1 MTTVPLSSVAL
12 FELVLLLLAIVIPLE
27 LVARRLR
34 LPPAAAQILAGMG
47 LAFVPVEH
55 RVQLDPDLILVLF
68 LPPLLMSS
76 AFFTVWRDFRTNIS
90 LIAAL
95 AVGAVVF
102 TTAVVGVVTHLVVP
116 SLPWAVCF
124 ALGAIVSP
132 PDALAAK
139 AVLQRVAL
147 PPRLMVLLEGES
159 LVNDASGLVL
169 FRLAVAAALTGSFSV
184 GAALTSFAVLSVGG
198 IAMGLFIGWI
208 ATVWLARL
216 DETPILAVATLL
228 TAWGS
233 YIVADRLGVSGV
245 LSTVTCGLVMGWR
258 QHELISA
265 AARTSSGAVWRA
277 VEFVLESLVFVL
289 IGLSLREVLL
299 GQELATERLWP
310 AILAVVAAVMLSRF
324 AWMFGTSYGTNLLS
338 GRWRAK
344 PPAAVL
350 VVMSWAG
357 MRGVVS
363 LAIALSLPE
372 TLPGRNFILL
382 TTFVVILVTVLGQG
396 STLGPLI
403 RAMRLPSSNL
413 ALSENGEAGT
423 PMLGEIEARLR
434 VADAQLAVV
443 QTLAYDDAG
452 VLQHPRLLEQYEY
465 RQAVIRQVQ
474 ASVGGMPGARTAHF
488 DVIVAAV
495 AAGRAELLQLH
506 RSGAIHDSVL
516 RTLESELDLEE
527 LGARRRRGTEAR

>member
-1 MTTVPLSSVAL
+1 MSSAPLSSVAL

-27 LVARRLR
+27 LIAQRLR
-34 LPPAAAQILAGMG
+34 LPPAAAQILVGMG

-76 AFFTVWRDFRTNIS
+76 AFFTVWRDFRTNLN

-102 TTAVVGVVTHLVVP
+102 TTAVVGVVTHLMVP

-139 AVLQRVAL
+139 AVLQRVVL
-147 PPRLMVLLEGES
+147 PPRMMVLLEGES

-184 GAALTSFAVLSVGG
+184 GAALTSFAVLSIGG

-208 ATVWLARL
+208 ATVLLARL
-216 DETPILAVATLL
+216 QETPILAVATLL
-228 TAWGS
+228 TAWAS
-233 YIVADRLGVSGV
+233 YILADKLGVSGV
-245 LSTVTCGLVMGWR
+245 LSTVACGLVLGWR

-265 AARTSSGAVWRA
+265 AARTSSQAVWRA

-299 GQELATERLWP
+299 GQELAAGRLWP
-310 AILAVVAAVMLSRF
+310 AITAVVATVILSRF
-324 AWMFGTSYGTNLLS
+324 VWMFSTSYGTNLLS

-372 TLPGRNFILL
+372 TLPGRDFILL

-403 RAMRLPSSNL
+403 RAVRLPSNP
-413 ALSENGEAGT
+413 AMSENGVAGV
-423 PMLGEIEARLR
+423 PMLSEIDARLR
-434 VADAQLAVV
+434 VADVQLATV
-443 QTLAYDDAG
+443 QRLAYDEAG

-465 RQAVIRQVQ
+465 RQAVLRRVQ
-474 ASVGGMPGARTAHF
+474 ASTEGMPGARAAHF
-488 DVIVAAV
+488 DLIVAAV
-495 AAGRAELLQLH
+495 AAGRAELLRLH
-506 RSGAIHDSVL
+506 RSGEIHDSVL
-516 RTLESELDLEE
+516 RSLESELDLEE
-527 LGARRRRGTEAR
+527 LGARRRRGGD

>member
-1 MTTVPLSSVAL
+1 MSSVAL

-27 LVARRLR
+27 LIARRLR

-102 TTAVVGVVTHLVVP
+102 TTAVVGVVAHLVVP

-139 AVLQRVAL
+139 AVLQRVVL
-147 PPRLMVLLEGES
+147 PPRMMVLLEGES

-184 GAALTSFAVLSVGG
+184 GEALTSFAILSIGG
-198 IAMGLFIGWI
+198 IAIGLFIGWI
-208 ATVWLARL
+208 ATVLLARL
-216 DETPILAVATLL
+216 HETPILAVATLL
-228 TAWGS
+228 TAWAS
-233 YIVADRLGVSGV
+233 YIIADKLGVSGV
-245 LSTVTCGLVMGWR
+245 LSTVACGLLLGWR
-258 QHELISA
+258 QHEIMSA
-265 AARTSSGAVWRA
+265 EARTSGQAVWRA

-289 IGLSLREVLL
+289 IGLSLRDVILD
-299 GQELATERLWP
+299 QELSTGRLWP
-310 AILAVVAAVMLSRF
+310 AILAVVLTVILSRF
-324 AWMFGTSYGTNLLS
+324 AWMFATAYGTSLLS
-338 GRWRAK
+338 GRRAGK
-344 PPAAVL
+344 PSTAVL

-363 LAIALSLPE
+363 LAIALSLPAE
-372 TLPGRNFILL
+372 LPGRDFILL

-396 STLGPLI
+396 ATLGPLI
-403 RAMRLPSSNL
+403 RAMQLPRSGLPIGSD
-413 ALSENGEAGT
+413 GT
-423 PMLGEIEARLR
+423 PMLSEIDARVR
-434 VADAQLAVV
+434 VADAQLAAV
-443 QTLAYDDAG
+443 QALAHDETGA
-452 VLQHPRLLEQYEY
+452 VLHPRLLEQYEY
-465 RQAVIRQVQ
+465 RQAVIRRVQ
-474 ASVGGMPGARTAHF
+474 ESAGGIPGARAAHF
-488 DVIVAAV
+488 DLIVAAV
-495 AAGRAELLQLH
+495 AAGRAELLRLH

-516 RTLESELDLEE
+516 RTLESELDFEE
-527 LGARRRRGTEAR
+527 LGARRRRGSN

>member
-1 MTTVPLSSVAL
+1 MSSVSL

-95 AVGAVVF
+95 AVGAVAF
-102 TTAVVGVVTHLVVP
+102 TTAVVGVVTHLVLP

-139 AVLQRVAL
+139 AVLQRVTL
-147 PPRLMVLLEGES
+147 PPRLLVLLEGES

-169 FRLAVAAALTGSFSV
+169 FRLAVAAALTGSFSF
-184 GAALTSFAVLSVGG
+184 GEALTSFAVLSVGG
-198 IAMGLFIGWI
+198 IAMGLLIGWI
-208 ATVWLARL
+208 ATVLLTRL
-216 DETPILAVATLL
+216 HETPILAVATLL
-228 TAWGS
+228 TAWAS
-233 YIVADRLGVSGV
+233 YIIADRLGTSGV
-245 LSTVTCGLVMGWR
+245 LSTVACGLVMGWR
-258 QHELISA
+258 QHELLSA
-265 AARTSSGAVWRA
+265 AARTSSEAVWRA

-299 GQELATERLWP
+299 GQELAIGELWP
-310 AILAVVAAVMLSRF
+310 AIVAVVAAVILSRF
-324 AWMFGTSYGTNLLS
+324 AWVFGTGYGSNLLG
-338 GRWRAK
+338 GRRQSR

-350 VVMSWAG
+350 VVASWAG

-372 TLPGRNFILL
+372 SLPGRDFILL

-403 RAMRLPSSNL
+403 RMLRLPSVGISKEGHVGAGV
-413 ALSENGEAGT
+413 AL
-423 PMLGEIEARLR
+423 LGEVEARLR
-434 VADAQLAVV
+434 VADAQLAAV
-443 QTLAYDDAG
+443 QALAYDKAG
-452 VLQHPRLLEQYEY
+452 VLQHPRLLEQYQY
-465 RQAVIRQVQ
+465 RQAVIRRVQ
-474 ASVGGMPGARTAHF
+474 ETVGGMPGARAAHF
-488 DVIVAAV
+488 DLIVAAV
-495 AAGRAELLQLH
+495 AAGRAELLRLH
-506 RSGAIHDSVL
+506 RSGAIHDNVL
-516 RTLESELDLEE
+516 RALESELDLEE
-527 LGARRRRGTEAR
+527 LAARRRRGS

>member
-1 MTTVPLSSVAL
+1 MSSAPLSSVAL

-27 LVARRLR
+27 LVAQRLR
-34 LPPAAAQILAGMG
+34 LPPAAAQILVGMG

-76 AFFTVWRDFRTNIS
+76 AFFTVWRDFRTNLN

-102 TTAVVGVVTHLVVP
+102 TTAVVGVVTHLMVP

-139 AVLQRVAL
+139 AVLQRVVL

-184 GAALTSFAVLSVGG
+184 GAALTSFAVLSIGG

-208 ATVWLARL
+208 ATVLLARL
-216 DETPILAVATLL
+216 QETPILAVATLL
-228 TAWGS
+228 TAWAS
-233 YIVADRLGVSGV
+233 YILADKLGVSGV
-245 LSTVTCGLVMGWR
+245 LSTVACGLVLGWR

-265 AARTSSGAVWRA
+265 AARTSSQAVWRA

-289 IGLSLREVLL
+289 IGLSLRDVLF
-299 GQELATERLWP
+299 GQEIEIERQWP
-310 AILAVVAAVMLSRF
+310 AILAVVAAVILSRF
-324 AWMFGTSYGTNLLS
+324 VWMFSTSYGTNLLS

-372 TLPGRNFILL
+372 TLPGRDFILL

-403 RAMRLPSSNL
+403 RAMQLPSSNPGVG
-413 ALSENGEAGT
+413 SGMGV
-423 PMLGEIEARLR
+423 PMLNEIDARLR
-434 VADAQLAVV
+434 VADVQLATVR
-443 QTLAYDDAG
+443 TLAYDEAG
-452 VLQHPRLLEQYEY
+452 VLRHPRLLEQYEY
-465 RQAVIRQVQ
+465 RQSIMRRVQ
-474 ASVGGMPGARTAHF
+474 ASTEGMPGARAAHF

-495 AAGRAELLQLH
+495 AAGRVELLRLH
-506 RSGAIHDSVL
+506 RTGAIHDTVL
-516 RTLESELDLEE
+516 RSLESELDLEE
-527 LGARRRRGTEAR
+527 LGARRRRGGD

>member
-1 MTTVPLSSVAL
+1 MTTAPLSAVTL

-34 LPPAAAQILAGMG
+34 LPSAAAQILAGMG
-47 LAFVPVEH
+47 LAFVPFEH
-55 RVQLDPDLILVLF
+55 RVELDPDLILVLF

-76 AFFTVWRDFRTNIS
+76 AFFTVWRDFRSNIS

-95 AVGAVVF
+95 AVGAVIF
-102 TTAVVGVVTHLVVP
+102 TTAVVGVVTHLVMP
-116 SLPWAVCF
+116 GLPWAVCF

-147 PPRLMVLLEGES
+147 PPKMMVLLEGES

-184 GAALTSFAVLSVGG
+184 GDALTSFAVLSVGG
-198 IAMGLFIGWI
+198 IALGLFIGWI
-208 ATVWLARL
+208 ATVLLARL
-216 DETPILAVATLL
+216 REPSMLAVATLL
-228 TAWGS
+228 TSWAS
-233 YIVADRLGVSGV
+233 YIIADKLGVSGV
-245 LSTVTCGLVMGWR
+245 LSTVACGLWLGWR
-258 QHELISA
+258 QHEIVDA
-265 AARTSSGAVWRA
+265 AARTSGESVWRA

-289 IGLSLREVLL
+289 IGLSLRDVFL
-299 GQELATERLWP
+299 GQELEVARVWP
-310 AILAVVAAVMLSRF
+310 AILAVVLTVILSRF
-324 AWMFGTSYGTNLLS
+324 AWMFASGYGTSLLS
-338 GRWRAK
+338 GGRRGK

-372 TLPGRNFILL
+372 TLPGRDFILL

-396 STLGPLI
+396 STLGALI
-403 RAMRLPSSNL
+403 RAMELPRSNP
-413 ALSENGEAGT
+413 ALSPAGT
-423 PMLGEIEARLR
+423 PMLGEIEARVR
-434 VADAQLAVV
+434 VADVQVAAVEKLAHDE
-443 QTLAYDDAG
+443 TGA
-452 VLQHPRLLEQYEY
+452 LQHPRLLEQYQY
-465 RQAVIRQVQ
+465 RQAVIHRVLETT
-474 ASVGGMPGARTAHF
+474 GGMPGARAAHF

-495 AAGRAELLQLH
+495 AAGRAELLRLH
-506 RSGAIHDSVL
+506 RSGEIHDSVL

-527 LGARRRRGTEAR
+527 LGARRRRGT

>member
-1 MTTVPLSSVAL
+1 MHAAPLSSTAL

-76 AFFTVWRDFRTNIS
+76 AFFTVWRDFRSNLN

-95 AVGAVVF
+95 AVGAVIF
-102 TTAVVGVVTHLVVP
+102 TTAVVGIVAHLVVP

-139 AVLQRVAL
+139 AVLQRVVL
-147 PPRLMVLLEGES
+147 PPRMMVLLEGES

-169 FRLAVAAALTGSFSV
+169 FRLAVAAALTGSFSI
-184 GAALTSFAVLSVGG
+184 GDALTSFAVLSIGG

-208 ATVWLARL
+208 ATVLLARL
-216 DETPILAVATLL
+216 HETPILAVGTLL
-228 TAWGS
+228 TAWAS
-233 YIVADRLGVSGV
+233 YILADKLGVSGV
-245 LSTVTCGLVMGWR
+245 LSTVTCGLVLGWR

-265 AARTSSGAVWRA
+265 AARTSSQAVWRV

-289 IGLSLREVLL
+289 IGLSLRDVLF
-299 GQELATERLWP
+299 GQEIEIARQWP
-310 AILAVVAAVMLSRF
+310 AILAVVAAVILSRF
-324 AWMFGTSYGTNLLS
+324 AWMFSTSYGTNLLS
-338 GRWRAK
+338 GRWHAK
-344 PPAAVL
+344 APVSVL

-372 TLPGRNFILL
+372 TLPGRDFILL

-396 STLGPLI
+396 STLAPLI
-403 RAMRLPSSNL
+403 RAMQLPSSNPGGPD
-413 ALSENGEAGT
+413 SRTGT
-423 PMLGEIEARLR
+423 PMLNEIDARLR
-434 VADAQLAVV
+434 VADVQLAAVE
-443 QTLAYDDAG
+443 TLAYDEAG
-452 VLQHPRLLEQYEY
+452 VLQHPRLLEQYQY
-465 RQAVIRQVQ
+465 RQAIMRRVQ
-474 ASVGGMPGARTAHF
+474 ASTEGIPGARAAHF

-495 AAGRAELLQLH
+495 AAGRAELLRLH
-506 RSGAIHDSVL
+506 RNGEIHDTVL
-516 RTLESELDLEE
+516 RLLESELDLEE
-527 LGARRRRGTEAR
+527 LGARRRRGGD

>member
-1 MTTVPLSSVAL
+1 MSAEPLSSVAL

-27 LVARRLR
+27 IVARRLH
-34 LPPAAAQILAGMG
+34 LPSAAAQILAGMG

-76 AFFTVWRDFRTNIS
+76 AFFTVWRDFRTNLG

-102 TTAVVGVVTHLVVP
+102 TTAIVGVVTHLVVP

-147 PPRLMVLLEGES
+147 PPRMLVLLEGES

-169 FRLAVAAALTGSFSV
+169 FRLAVAAALTGTFSV
-184 GAALTSFAVLSVGG
+184 GDAVLSFAVLSAGG
-198 IAMGLFIGWI
+198 IAAGLSIGWV
-208 ATVWLARL
+208 ATVLLARL
-216 DETPILAVATLL
+216 REPTILAVGTLL
-228 TAWGS
+228 TAWAS
-233 YIVADRLGVSGV
+233 YIIADRLGVSGV
-245 LSTVTCGLVMGWR
+245 LSTVACGLWIGWR
-258 QHELISA
+258 QHELVSA
-265 AARTSSGAVWRA
+265 AGRTSGAAVWQT

-289 IGLSLREVLL
+289 IGLSLRDVLL
-299 GQELATERLWP
+299 GHQVTLASVGP
-310 AILAVVAAVMLSRF
+310 SIAAVVAAVILSRF
-324 AWMFGTSYGTNLLS
+324 AWLFATGYATNLLS
-338 GRWRAK
+338 GRRAK

-350 VVMSWAG
+350 IVMGWAG

-372 TLPGRNFILL
+372 SLPGREFILL
-382 TTFVVILVTVLGQG
+382 TTFVVILVTVLLQG
-396 STLGPLI
+396 STLAPLI
-403 RAMRLPSSNL
+403 RALGLRAASD
-413 ALSENGEAGT
+413 AEAST
-423 PMLGEIEARLR
+423 ISEIEARVL
-434 VADAQLAVV
+434 VAEAQLAAVRP
-443 QTLAYDDAG
+443 LAHDAAG

-465 RQAVIRQVQ
+465 RVAVIQRVM
-474 ASVGGMPGARTAHF
+474 ATEGGMPRERAAHF
-488 DVIVAAV
+488 DLIVAAV
-495 AAGRAELLQLH
+495 AAGRAELLRLH
-506 RSGAIHDSVL
+506 RSGCIHDSVL
-516 RTLESELDLEE
+516 RTLESELDVEE
-527 LGARRRRGTEAR
+527 LAAIRRRG